1 MLDGNTSVPMAAAL
15 AAIAWNE
22 AGLVPAIAQD
32 ALSSGVLMLAWMNR
46 DALVRTLETKAVH
59 YYSRS
64 RQRLWR
70 KGETSGNTQKLI
82 SMHLDCDN
90 DALLLRVAQTGVA
103 CHTGSPS
110 CFYRALIADN
120 ERAVATAEASGLADT
135 DHNKTS

>member
-1 MLDGNTSVPMAAAL
+1 MLDSNTSVPLATAL

-22 AGLVPAIAQD
+22 SGLVPAIAQD
-32 ALSSGVLMLAWMNR
+32 DLSGDLLMLAWMNR

-64 RQRLWR
+64 RQTLWR

-110 CFYRALIADN
+110 CFYQTLVVDN
-120 ERAVATAEASGLADT
+120 TGAVATAEASPLAGT
-135 DHNKTS
+135 DHNQTS